1 MSSKDLYAILG
12 VARTASAG
20 EIKKKYRQ
28 LAKEFHPDRN
38 SAPGAEARFK
48 EISAAFAVLG
58 DEKKRKTYDEFGP
71 DGLREGFDAEAARN
85 YQRFAGQF
93 GGGGFNFGGGGLGGF
108 GDLDDILGGLF
119 GGAFGGMGGGRP
131 RQRQRRGRDVEQPV
145 IISVRQAVEGTE
157 LSLPELSGTVRVPKG
172 VADGQK
178 IRLSG
183 RGRAGAAGHGDLF
196 LILSVATPPGC
207 TRDGDDLT
215 MELPLTVG
223 QAVRGAE
230 VEIPT
235 PEGGRVKLKVAPG
248 TQSGKRLRL
257 RSKGM
262 PKKGGER
269 GHLYVRI
276 AVMVPTG
283 DDPTLLELVDALD
296 SHY

>member
-12 VARTASAG
+12 VPRGASAA
-20 EIKKKYRQ
+20 EIKKRYRA
-28 LAKEFHPDRN
+28 LAKEYHPDRN
-38 SAPGAEARFK
+38 PAPSAEARFK

-71 DGLREGFDAEAARN
+71 DGLRQGFDPEAARN

-93 GGGGFNFGGGGLGGF
+93 GGGAGGINFGGGLGGF

-119 GGAFGGMGGGRP
+119 GGAFGGGGQRRR
-131 RQRQRRGRDVEQPV
+131 RQQRGRDVEQPV
-145 IISVRQAVEGTE
+145 IISLRQAVEGCE
-157 LSLPELSGTVRVPKG
+157 LNLRELAGTVRVPGG
-172 VADGQK
+172 VTDGQK

-183 RGRAGAAGHGDLF
+183 KGRAAAGGHGDLF
-196 LILSVATPPGC
+196 LLLSIATPPGC
-207 TRDGDDLT
+207 TRDEYDLT
-215 MELPLTVG
+215 MELPLTVA

-248 TQSGKRLRL
+248 AQSGTRLRL

-262 PKKGGER
+262 PKKAGKR
-269 GHLYVRI
+269 GHLFVRI
-276 AVMVPTG
+276 AVRVPTG
-283 DDPTLLELVDALD
+283 DDPALLELVEALEE
-296 SHY
+296 HY